1 MITASLSRRIAFSFL
16 LVTLAAMNGC
26 GPIGFAAYALS
37 DQSVPA
43 VYELPKRPTV
53 ILVDDPD
60 QFLGY
65 SQISVNIATGIGIEL
80 VDNKAL
86 TAVVDQR
93 KVNDL
98 RQGLGRAFDKQPVD
112 VIGRDVGAQQVIHV
126 HVRSVNYSAQPGMVQ
141 PKAVVLIKVIDVPSR
156 KRLFP
161 PSDNNEVTSTL
172 PTLKGGYVLNVDLK
186 ERLHDSINS
195 DEQLKVLQ
203 RLLASQ
209 VGNKVAQVFYKHE
222 PEPSNLR
229 RP

>member
-1 MITASLSRRIAFSFL
+1 MIKASLSRRIAFSFL

-37 DQSVPA
+37 DKSIA
-43 VYELPKRPTV
+43 AIYELPKRPTV

-60 QFLGY
+60 QLLGY
-65 SQISVNIATGIGIEL
+65 AQVSVNIATGIGIEL
-80 VDNKAL
+80 IENEAL
-86 TAVVDQR
+86 KSVIDQR

-112 VIGRDVGAQQVIHV
+112 VIGRDVGALQVIHV

-161 PSDNNEVTSTL
+161 PSDNNEVTSDL
-172 PTLKGGYVLNVDLK
+172 PTIKGGYVLNVELR
-186 ERLHDSINS
+186 ERLLDSINA
-195 DEQLKVLQ
+195 DEQLKSLQ
-203 RLLASQ
+203 RLLANQ
-209 VGNKVAQVFYKHE
+209 VGNKVAQVFYKHD